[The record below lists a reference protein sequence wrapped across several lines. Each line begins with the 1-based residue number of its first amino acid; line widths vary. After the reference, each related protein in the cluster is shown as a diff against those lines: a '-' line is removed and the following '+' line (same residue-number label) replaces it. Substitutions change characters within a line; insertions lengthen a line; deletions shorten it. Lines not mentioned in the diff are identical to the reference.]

1 MELQIHLDQFD
12 GPLDLLLQMIRKAKI
27 RIEDIFVTNI
37 IDQYLEWMPLV
48 DGKMEHASEFLET
61 AALLL
66 EIKSQRLLPKE
77 PTAEDESELTPEQ
90 LLVRRLE
97 EYARIKEASE
107 MMREIEEEFYLNT
120 FYKLPEEYFSKPQ
133 TVEFTDLSLTVLC
146 EAFKKVCVREKPAA
160 ARQAQ
165 ELKREVYQIPE
176 RIAYILK
183 KLSARPYVLF
193 SSLFGNTSSRMEKV
207 VTFIALL
214 ELIRQNRVRI
224 EQAQAFEQIRI
235 SRCREVAV

>member
-66 EIKSQRLLPKE
+66 EIKSQHLLPKE
-77 PTAEDESELTPEQ
+77 PAAEDESELTPEQ

-107 MMREIEEEFYLNT
+107 MMREIEEEFYR
-120 FYKLPEEYFSKPQ
+120 SKGW
-133 TVEFTDLSLTVLC
+133 TEVLRLTLQ
-146 EAFKKVCVREKPAA
+146 F
-160 ARQAQ
+160 
-165 ELKREVYQIPE
+165 
-176 RIAYILK
+176 
-183 KLSARPYVLF
+183 
-193 SSLFGNTSSRMEKV
+193 V
-207 VTFIALL
+207 V
-214 ELIRQNRVRI
+214 
-224 EQAQAFEQIRI
+224 
-235 SRCREVAV
+235 